1 MSKNI
6 IVEYLLN
13 HKLEDKMC
21 SVPAQSKPL
30 LDAFVK
36 AEEALSAT
44 LSDEQKALF
53 RTYSD
58 VGLDYR
64 CEQIDHTF
72 TEGFKAGVLFGLQI
86 KQ

>member
-13 HKLEDKMC
+13 GKLDEKLTN
-21 SVPAQSKPL
+21 VPAQLKPL
-30 LDAFVK
+30 LCKMVK

-44 LSDEQKALF
+44 LSDEQKVLF
-53 RTYSD
+53 KTYCD

-72 TEGFKAGVLFGLQI
+72 TEGFRAV
-86 KQ
+86 